1 MSNRAPL
8 IELLSGIGLIAGDIF
23 IVLSVFGSALLLI
36 IALIRGRA
44 EHPTRATEQLW
55 LWSLGGLIFGA
66 LVTLPLLSSASPITR
81 VGLAF
86 SLSLPAALSLLALS
100 AALLFLRRFAR
111 RSQREKNTP
120 KHD

>member
-8 IELLSGIGLIAGDIF
+8 IELLSGIGLIVGDIF

-44 EHPTRATEQLW
+44 EGPTRATEQLW
-55 LWSLGGLIFGA
+55 QWSLGGLIFGA
-66 LVTLPLLSSASPITR
+66 LVTLPLLLSASPVTC

-86 SLSLPAALSLLALS
+86 GLSLPAALSLLALS
-100 AALLFLRRFAR
+100 AALLFLRRLVRHQPR
-111 RSQREKNTP
+111 R
-120 KHD
+120 